1 MLIVYCEMK
10 IKPGKKQDY
19 INGFKSC
26 QKQILASPGNIEYF
40 LCEDKNPK
48 LDYSPNCVDLP
59 KPRENMIIVIEKW
72 KDMESYNNYLT
83 SEIKKDFG
91 KRVYDIIDTA
101 IIRTMEYIC

>member
-1 MLIVYCEMK
+1 MK
-10 IKPGKKQDY
+10 IKPGKKQNY

-26 QKQILASPGNIEYF
+26 KKILASPRNIEYF

-48 LDYSPNCVDLP
+48 LDYSRNCVDIS
-59 KPRENMIIVIEKW
+59 KIIENMIIVIQKW
-72 KDMESYNNYLT
+72 QDMESYNNYLS

-101 IIRTMEYIC
+101 IIRTMEHIC